1 LKKIKTGMSV
11 KVIPIQ
17 AGLGQVFLVKQGD
30 HAFLV
35 DAGNKGYEKK
45 ILKTLS
51 THKVDPKSLL
61 FIFITHAHYDH
72 AGSAAALKKAT
83 GAPVITHEKEA
94 HFLKQGFQPLPKG
107 TAPFYKTLISL
118 GKKMGKIF
126 SGFPPLT
133 ADITFKQD
141 YDLKT
146 LFDID
151 GKILHTPGHTMGSSV
166 LIIDQFVFVGD
177 TLFNLWNG
185 TVYPLFAD
193 NEALLKESWRMLL
206 NLEQK
211 YFYPAHG
218 KRLDHRAFHRE
229 AIKKHII

>member
-1 LKKIKTGMSV
+1 
-11 KVIPIQ
+11 
-17 AGLGQVFLVKQGD
+17 
-30 HAFLV
+30 
-35 DAGNKGYEKK
+35 
-45 ILKTLS
+45 
-51 THKVDPKSLL
+51 
-61 FIFITHAHYDH
+61 
-72 AGSAAALKKAT
+72 
-83 GAPVITHEKEA
+83 
-94 HFLKQGFQPLPKG
+94 
-107 TAPFYKTLISL
+107 
-118 GKKMGKIF
+118 
-126 SGFPPLT
+126 
-133 ADITFKQD
+133 
-141 YDLKT
+141 
-146 LFDID
+146 
-151 GKILHTPGHTMGSSV
+151 MGSSV